1 MDCLVATNWQHLG
14 MMIPTAK
21 SNPAEIARFLTG
33 HYPRVHRLAFGLCGD
48 AALAGDITRTI
59 FMRSLP
65 ALPRW
70 RSESEADNWFLHH
83 TLLECRH
90 KKAAGGSAQPALA
103 AADPPQ
109 VPAFAQAL
117 VRLPFQQKEAF
128 LLTHGEKL
136 DLRRAAVAM
145 DCSITATGNH
155 LTAATNRLRAV
166 AGADFDARTSQWVA
180 AYLAAPPPGDLI
192 IQQSF
197 SAAARRRIGRAIA
210 GILLA
215 IGASILAFFAHQL
228 WAMLDY

>member
-1 MDCLVATNWQHLG
+1 
-14 MMIPTAK
+14 MIPSAK
-21 SNPAEIARFLTG
+21 SDPAEIARFLTAR
-33 HYPRVHRLAFGLCGD
+33 YPRVHRVAFGLCGD
-48 AALAGDITRTI
+48 AALAGDIARTI

-70 RSESEADNWFLHH
+70 RSESEADIWFLHH

-90 KKAAGGSAQPALA
+90 KNAAAVSTQPALA
-103 AADPPQ
+103 SADPPQ

-136 DLRRAAVAM
+136 DIRRTAIAM

-166 AGADFDARTSQWVA
+166 AGADFDARTNQWVA
-180 AYLAAPPPGDLI
+180 AYLAAPPTGDLI
-192 IQQSF
+192 IRQSF
-197 SAAARRRIGRAIA
+197 SAAARRRVARAIA

-215 IGASILAFFAHQL
+215 IIASILAYFAHRL